1 MRGSREQRLLDLG
14 LDGLST
20 YGLMKDQ
27 PVGQV
32 RELLDYLEQEGCL
45 HTNPL
50 HATLE
55 PGPAARGVLFGGETV
70 SLPVRKDRRPS
81 ADRPARTASG
91 APADSTLF
99 EALRALRTRLSKE
112 ENVPAY
118 VIFSNATLT
127 DMAAKA
133 PRTEAELL
141 EVSGVGQVKASRYG
155 RQFLDE
161 IARHI
166 QQNE

>member
-1 MRGSREQRLLDLG
+1 M
-14 LDGLST
+14 
-20 YGLMKDQ
+20 
-27 PVGQV
+27 
-32 RELLDYLEQEGCL
+32 
-45 HTNPL
+45 
-50 HATLE
+50 
-55 PGPAARGVLFGGETV
+55 
-70 SLPVRKDRRPS
+70 RKDRRPS

-99 EALRALRTRLSKE
+99 EALRALRTRLAKE

-141 EVSGVGQVKASRYG
+141 EVSGVGQVKADRYG